1 MAPSLAEVSSYP
13 IIKCNINQRTGKEY
27 ITCLSISNMIDVS
40 STLKLVSFTLGR
52 LPRLRRTGS
61 GELCVGMAIKNEV
74 NEMKNE
80 HVIIAALAIALAG
93 TGYYAYTEHQQVQ
106 ALQEQVDSKNKQ
118 LNNSQGKIMDLLA
131 TVQDLK
137 NENADLRDQVDN
149 QPAPAAAQSDVSV
162 SDIMRQ
168 MDEDDL
174 RQKESD
180 YLDKQSEYLDK
191 VNRKLDDEYLSQ
203 DVKMKDFSK

>member
-1 MAPSLAEVSSYP
+1 MN
-13 IIKCNINQRTGKEY
+13 KNI
-27 ITCLSISNMIDVS
+27 
-40 STLKLVSFTLGR
+40 
-52 LPRLRRTGS
+52 
-61 GELCVGMAIKNEV
+61 
-74 NEMKNE
+74 
-80 HVIIAALAIALAG
+80 IIAVLVAALAG
-93 TGYYAYTEHQQVQ
+93 TSYYAYTEHQQVQ

-118 LNNSQGKIMDLLA
+118 LNSSQGKIMDLLA

-137 NENADLRDQVDN
+137 NENADLQDQVDN
-149 QPAPAAAQSDVSV
+149 QPAPAAAQSDVGV

-191 VNRKLDDEYLSQ
+191 VSRKLDDEYWSQ

>member
-1 MAPSLAEVSSYP
+1 MN
-13 IIKCNINQRTGKEY
+13 KNI
-27 ITCLSISNMIDVS
+27 
-40 STLKLVSFTLGR
+40 
-52 LPRLRRTGS
+52 
-61 GELCVGMAIKNEV
+61 
-74 NEMKNE
+74 
-80 HVIIAALAIALAG
+80 IIAVLVAALAG
-93 TGYYAYTEHQQVQ
+93 TSYYAYTEHQQVQ

-118 LNNSQGKIMDLLA
+118 LNSSQGKIMDLLA

-137 NENADLRDQVDN
+137 NENADLQDQIDN

-191 VNRKLDDEYLSQ
+191 VNRKLDDEYWSQ

>member
-1 MAPSLAEVSSYP
+1 
-13 IIKCNINQRTGKEY
+13 
-27 ITCLSISNMIDVS
+27 
-40 STLKLVSFTLGR
+40 
-52 LPRLRRTGS
+52 
-61 GELCVGMAIKNEV
+61 
-74 NEMKNE
+74 MKNE

-93 TGYYAYTEHQQVQ
+93 TGYYAYMQHQQVQ
-106 ALQEQVDSKNKQ
+106 DLQTQVDSTKKKLAQVQVNATDLQAQVKDLQSKND
-118 LNNSQGKIMDLLA
+118 DL
-131 TVQDLK
+131 QDQI
-137 NENADLRDQVDN
+137 DS
-149 QPAPAAAQSDVSV
+149 QPAPAAAQGDVSV

-191 VNRKLDDEYLSQ
+191 VNRQLDDEYWSQ

>member
-1 MAPSLAEVSSYP
+1 MN
-13 IIKCNINQRTGKEY
+13 KNI
-27 ITCLSISNMIDVS
+27 
-40 STLKLVSFTLGR
+40 
-52 LPRLRRTGS
+52 
-61 GELCVGMAIKNEV
+61 
-74 NEMKNE
+74 
-80 HVIIAALAIALAG
+80 IIAVLVAALAG
-93 TGYYAYTEHQQVQ
+93 TGYYAYTQHQQVQ

-137 NENADLRDQVDN
+137 NENADLQDQVDN
-149 QPAPAAAQSDVSV
+149 QPAPAQSDVSV

>member
-1 MAPSLAEVSSYP
+1 
-13 IIKCNINQRTGKEY
+13 
-27 ITCLSISNMIDVS
+27 
-40 STLKLVSFTLGR
+40 
-52 LPRLRRTGS
+52 
-61 GELCVGMAIKNEV
+61 
-74 NEMKNE
+74 MKNE
-80 HVIIAALAIALAG
+80 HVIIAALVIALAG

-106 ALQEQVDSKNKQ
+106 DLQAQVDSTKKKLAQVQVNATDLQAQVKDLQSKND
-118 LNNSQGKIMDLLA
+118 DL
-131 TVQDLK
+131 QDQI
-137 NENADLRDQVDN
+137 DS
-149 QPAPAAAQSDVSV
+149 QPAPVVTQSGGDSV

-191 VNRKLDDEYLSQ
+191 VNRKLDDEYWSQ

>member
-1 MAPSLAEVSSYP
+1 MN
-13 IIKCNINQRTGKEY
+13 KNI
-27 ITCLSISNMIDVS
+27 
-40 STLKLVSFTLGR
+40 
-52 LPRLRRTGS
+52 
-61 GELCVGMAIKNEV
+61 
-74 NEMKNE
+74 
-80 HVIIAALAIALAG
+80 IIAVLVAALAG

-106 ALQEQVDSKNKQ
+106 ALQEQVDGKSNQ
-118 LNNSQGKIMDLLA
+118 VNQSQRKIMDLLA

-137 NENADLRDQVDN
+137 NKNADLQDQIDS

-191 VNRKLDDEYLSQ
+191 VNRKLDDEYWSQ

>member
-1 MAPSLAEVSSYP
+1 MN
-13 IIKCNINQRTGKEY
+13 KNI
-27 ITCLSISNMIDVS
+27 
-40 STLKLVSFTLGR
+40 
-52 LPRLRRTGS
+52 
-61 GELCVGMAIKNEV
+61 
-74 NEMKNE
+74 
-80 HVIIAALAIALAG
+80 IIAVLVAALAG

-106 ALQEQVDSKNKQ
+106 ALQEQVDGKSNQ
-118 LNNSQGKIMDLLA
+118 VDQSQRKIMDLLA
-131 TVQDLK
+131 TIQDLK
-137 NENADLRDQVDN
+137 DKNADLQDQVNN
-149 QPAPAAAQSDVSV
+149 QSAPAVTQSNGDSV

-191 VNRKLDDEYLSQ
+191 VNRKLDDEYWSQ

>member
-1 MAPSLAEVSSYP
+1 
-13 IIKCNINQRTGKEY
+13 
-27 ITCLSISNMIDVS
+27 
-40 STLKLVSFTLGR
+40 
-52 LPRLRRTGS
+52 
-61 GELCVGMAIKNEV
+61 
-74 NEMKNE
+74 MKNE

-106 ALQEQVDSKNKQ
+106 ALQEQVDSKDNQ
-118 LNNSQGKIMDLLA
+118 VYQSQKKIMDLLA

-137 NENADLRDQVDN
+137 NENANLQDQVNN
-149 QPAPAAAQSDVSV
+149 QSAPAVTQSNGDSV

-191 VNRKLDDEYLSQ
+191 VNRKLDDEYWSQ

>member
-1 MAPSLAEVSSYP
+1 MN
-13 IIKCNINQRTGKEY
+13 KNI
-27 ITCLSISNMIDVS
+27 
-40 STLKLVSFTLGR
+40 
-52 LPRLRRTGS
+52 
-61 GELCVGMAIKNEV
+61 
-74 NEMKNE
+74 
-80 HVIIAALAIALAG
+80 IIAVLVAALAG
-93 TGYYAYTEHQQVQ
+93 TGYYAYTQHQQVQ

-137 NENADLRDQVDN
+137 NENADLQDQIDN
-149 QPAPAAAQSDVSV
+149 QPAPAVAQSDVSV

-191 VNRKLDDEYLSQ
+191 VNRKLDDEYWSQ

>member
-1 MAPSLAEVSSYP
+1 MN
-13 IIKCNINQRTGKEY
+13 KNI
-27 ITCLSISNMIDVS
+27 
-40 STLKLVSFTLGR
+40 
-52 LPRLRRTGS
+52 
-61 GELCVGMAIKNEV
+61 
-74 NEMKNE
+74 
-80 HVIIAALAIALAG
+80 IIAVLVAALAG

-106 ALQEQVDSKNKQ
+106 ALQEQVDGKSNQ
-118 LNNSQGKIMDLLA
+118 VDQSQRKIMDLLA

-137 NENADLRDQVDN
+137 NKNADLQDQIDS

-191 VNRKLDDEYLSQ
+191 VNRKLDDEYWSQ

>member
-1 MAPSLAEVSSYP
+1 MGL
-13 IIKCNINQRTGKEY
+13 
-27 ITCLSISNMIDVS
+27 
-40 STLKLVSFTLGR
+40 
-52 LPRLRRTGS
+52 
-61 GELCVGMAIKNEV
+61 GELCVGMETKIEV
-74 NEMKNE
+74 NDMKNE

-106 ALQEQVDSKNKQ
+106 ALQEQVDGKSNQ
-118 LNNSQGKIMDLLA
+118 VDQSQRKIMDLLA
-131 TVQDLK
+131 TIQDLK
-137 NENADLRDQVDN
+137 DKNADLQDQVNN
-149 QPAPAAAQSDVSV
+149 QSAPVVTQSGGDSV

-180 YLDKQSEYLDK
+180 YLDK
-191 VNRKLDDEYLSQ
+191 VNRQLDDEYWSQ

>member
-1 MAPSLAEVSSYP
+1 MN
-13 IIKCNINQRTGKEY
+13 KNI
-27 ITCLSISNMIDVS
+27 
-40 STLKLVSFTLGR
+40 
-52 LPRLRRTGS
+52 
-61 GELCVGMAIKNEV
+61 
-74 NEMKNE
+74 
-80 HVIIAALAIALAG
+80 IIAVLVAALAG

-118 LNNSQGKIMDLLA
+118 LNSSQGKIMDLLA

-137 NENADLRDQVDN
+137 NENADLQDQVDN
-149 QPAPAAAQSDVSV
+149 QPAPAAAQSDVSI

>member
-1 MAPSLAEVSSYP
+1 MGL
-13 IIKCNINQRTGKEY
+13 
-27 ITCLSISNMIDVS
+27 
-40 STLKLVSFTLGR
+40 
-52 LPRLRRTGS
+52 
-61 GELCVGMAIKNEV
+61 GELCVGMETKIEV
-74 NEMKNE
+74 DAMKNE
-80 HVIIAALAIALAG
+80 HVIIAVLAIALAG

-131 TVQDLK
+131 TIQDLK
-137 NENADLRDQVDN
+137 DKNADLQDQVNN
-149 QPAPAAAQSDVSV
+149 QSAPAVTQSNGDSV

-191 VNRKLDDEYLSQ
+191 VNRKLDDEYWSQ

>member
-1 MAPSLAEVSSYP
+1 MN
-13 IIKCNINQRTGKEY
+13 KNI
-27 ITCLSISNMIDVS
+27 
-40 STLKLVSFTLGR
+40 
-52 LPRLRRTGS
+52 
-61 GELCVGMAIKNEV
+61 
-74 NEMKNE
+74 
-80 HVIIAALAIALAG
+80 IIAVLVAALAG
-93 TGYYAYTEHQQVQ
+93 TGYYAYTQHQQVQ

-118 LNNSQGKIMDLLA
+118 LNSSQGKIMDLLA

-137 NENADLRDQVDN
+137 NENADLQDQIDN

-191 VNRKLDDEYLSQ
+191 VNRKLDDEYWSQ

>member
-1 MAPSLAEVSSYP
+1 
-13 IIKCNINQRTGKEY
+13 
-27 ITCLSISNMIDVS
+27 
-40 STLKLVSFTLGR
+40 
-52 LPRLRRTGS
+52 
-61 GELCVGMAIKNEV
+61 
-74 NEMKNE
+74 MKNE
-80 HVIIAALAIALAG
+80 HVIIAALAIVLAG

-118 LNNSQGKIMDLLA
+118 LNSSQGKIMDLLA
-131 TVQDLK
+131 KVQDLK
-137 NENADLRDQVDN
+137 NENADLQDQVDN
-149 QPAPAAAQSDVSV
+149 QPAPAQSDVSV

-191 VNRKLDDEYLSQ
+191 VNRKLDDEYWSQ

>member
-1 MAPSLAEVSSYP
+1 
-13 IIKCNINQRTGKEY
+13 
-27 ITCLSISNMIDVS
+27 
-40 STLKLVSFTLGR
+40 
-52 LPRLRRTGS
+52 
-61 GELCVGMAIKNEV
+61 
-74 NEMKNE
+74 MKNE

-93 TGYYAYTEHQQVQ
+93 TGYYAYTQHQQAQ

-118 LNNSQGKIMDLLA
+118 LNSSHGKIMDLLA

-137 NENADLRDQVDN
+137 NENADLQDQIDS
-149 QPAPAAAQSDVSV
+149 QPAPAAAQSDVSI

>member
-1 MAPSLAEVSSYP
+1 MCRRLYSD
-13 IIKCNINQRTGKEY
+13 
-27 ITCLSISNMIDVS
+27 DV
-40 STLKLVSFTLGR
+40 KA
-52 LPRLRRTGS
+52 
-61 GELCVGMAIKNEV
+61 AIKKKRLIQEV
-74 NEMKNE
+74 NDMKNE

-106 ALQEQVDSKNKQ
+106 ALQEQVDGKSNQ
-118 LNNSQGKIMDLLA
+118 VDQSQRKIMDLLA
-131 TVQDLK
+131 TIQDLK
-137 NENADLRDQVDN
+137 DKNADLQDQVNN
-149 QPAPAAAQSDVSV
+149 QSAPAVTQSNGDSV

-191 VNRKLDDEYLSQ
+191 VNRKLDDEYWSQ

>member
-1 MAPSLAEVSSYP
+1 MN
-13 IIKCNINQRTGKEY
+13 KNI
-27 ITCLSISNMIDVS
+27 
-40 STLKLVSFTLGR
+40 
-52 LPRLRRTGS
+52 
-61 GELCVGMAIKNEV
+61 
-74 NEMKNE
+74 
-80 HVIIAALAIALAG
+80 IIAALAIALAG
-93 TGYYAYTEHQQVQ
+93 TGYYAYTQHQQVQ
-106 ALQEQVDSKNKQ
+106 ALQEQVDSKDKQ

-137 NENADLRDQVDN
+137 DKNADLQDQVDN

>member
-1 MAPSLAEVSSYP
+1 
-13 IIKCNINQRTGKEY
+13 
-27 ITCLSISNMIDVS
+27 
-40 STLKLVSFTLGR
+40 
-52 LPRLRRTGS
+52 
-61 GELCVGMAIKNEV
+61 
-74 NEMKNE
+74 MKNE
-80 HVIIAALAIALAG
+80 HAIIAALAIALAG

-106 ALQEQVDSKNKQ
+106 ALQEQVDSKDNQ
-118 LNNSQGKIMDLLA
+118 VYQSQKKIMDLLA

-137 NENADLRDQVDN
+137 NENADLQDQVNN
-149 QPAPAAAQSDVSV
+149 QSAPAVTQSNGDSV

-191 VNRKLDDEYLSQ
+191 VNRKLDDEYWSQ

>member
-1 MAPSLAEVSSYP
+1 MGL
-13 IIKCNINQRTGKEY
+13 
-27 ITCLSISNMIDVS
+27 
-40 STLKLVSFTLGR
+40 
-52 LPRLRRTGS
+52 
-61 GELCVGMAIKNEV
+61 GELCVGMETKIEV
-74 NEMKNE
+74 DTMKNE
-80 HVIIAALAIALAG
+80 HVIIAVLAIALAG

-106 ALQEQVDSKNKQ
+106 ALQEQVDGKSNQ
-118 LNNSQGKIMDLLA
+118 VDQSQRKIMDLLA
-131 TVQDLK
+131 TIQDLK
-137 NENADLRDQVDN
+137 DKNADLQDQVNN
-149 QPAPAAAQSDVSV
+149 QSAPVVTQSGGDSV

-191 VNRKLDDEYLSQ
+191 MNRQLDDEYWSQ

>member
-1 MAPSLAEVSSYP
+1 MN
-13 IIKCNINQRTGKEY
+13 KNI
-27 ITCLSISNMIDVS
+27 
-40 STLKLVSFTLGR
+40 
-52 LPRLRRTGS
+52 
-61 GELCVGMAIKNEV
+61 
-74 NEMKNE
+74 
-80 HVIIAALAIALAG
+80 IIAVLVAALAG

-106 ALQEQVDSKNKQ
+106 ALQEQVDGKSNQ
-118 LNNSQGKIMDLLA
+118 VDQSQRKIMDLLA
-131 TVQDLK
+131 TIQDLK
-137 NENADLRDQVDN
+137 DKNADLQDQINN
-149 QPAPAAAQSDVSV
+149 QPAPVVTQNNGDSV

-191 VNRKLDDEYLSQ
+191 VNRKLDDEYWSQ

>member
-1 MAPSLAEVSSYP
+1 MN
-13 IIKCNINQRTGKEY
+13 KNI
-27 ITCLSISNMIDVS
+27 
-40 STLKLVSFTLGR
+40 
-52 LPRLRRTGS
+52 
-61 GELCVGMAIKNEV
+61 
-74 NEMKNE
+74 
-80 HVIIAALAIALAG
+80 IIAVLVAALAG

-118 LNNSQGKIMDLLA
+118 LNSSQGKIMDLLA

-137 NENADLRDQVDN
+137 NENADLQDQVDN
-149 QPAPAAAQSDVSV
+149 QPAPAQSDVSV

-191 VNRKLDDEYLSQ
+191 VNRKLDDEYWSQ

>member
-1 MAPSLAEVSSYP
+1 
-13 IIKCNINQRTGKEY
+13 
-27 ITCLSISNMIDVS
+27 
-40 STLKLVSFTLGR
+40 
-52 LPRLRRTGS
+52 
-61 GELCVGMAIKNEV
+61 
-74 NEMKNE
+74 MKNE